1 MWRKLLQDA
10 DNAGLLRP
18 DLDPMAARM
27 MVLGA
32 LNWAAEWWNPRRG
45 SLDTVVRT
53 AQSLVRHG
61 LGYRQEGGD
70 PGAAGTP
77 GPTASKP
84 RPRKRPASG

>member
-1 MWRKLLQDA
+1 
-10 DNAGLLRP
+10 
-18 DLDPMAARM
+18 MAARM

-61 LGYRQEGGD
+61 LGALADDGD
-70 PGAAGTP
+70 AAPPAPGAA
-77 GPTASKP
+77 
-84 RPRKRPASG
+84 PRKSRTRKGR

>member
-1 MWRKLLQDA
+1 
-10 DNAGLLRP
+10 
-18 DLDPMAARM
+18 M

-61 LGYRQEGGD
+61 LGPRTAGGEAEA
-70 PGAAGTP
+70 GAMPRSA
-77 GPTASKP
+77 AQKP
-84 RPRKRPASG
+84 PARKPPARKRPASG

>member
-1 MWRKLLQDA
+1 
-10 DNAGLLRP
+10 
-18 DLDPMAARM
+18 MAARM

-53 AQSLVRHG
+53 AQSLVRNG
-61 LGYRQEGGD
+61 LAHQHEGSD
-70 PGAAGTP
+70 AGAAG
-77 GPTASKP
+77 ASSPAARKP

>member
-1 MWRKLLQDA
+1 
-10 DNAGLLRP
+10 
-18 DLDPMAARM
+18 MAARM

-61 LGYRQEGGD
+61 LGVQPTGGD
-70 PGAAGTP
+70 AGAARK
-77 GPTASKP
+77 ARARKP
-84 RPRKRPASG
+84 PASA